1 MSAAVEATD
10 ALQALQEIFAEELD
24 QAGLRLTLSD
34 TPDSI
39 ADWDS
44 LAHIRIIA
52 ATEERFGFQFDLAE
66 LDELKSVE
74 VIIDVIRAR
83 A

>member
-1 MSAAVEATD
+1 MSAAVEAAD
-10 ALQALQEIFAEELD
+10 AIQALQEIFAEELD
-24 QAGLRLTLSD
+24 EVGLRLTASD

-66 LDELKSVE
+66 LDELKSVQAI
-74 VIIDVIRAR
+74 VDAIRAR